1 MGSIVKSI
9 GRAIKGIGKAIKKIL
24 PVLLMAAAIYV
35 GYGYMTGF
43 QSGGWPQIMNW
54 GKSLIN
60 GITQGQSISE
70 AATAAGD
77 ATGVIGADT
86 AALGSELG
94 AETAALDTGGVTAT
108 GLGIEEDVTAMPVG
122 DVASTVAGGA
132 EAMMAEAGEE
142 AGADPSYFES
152 MVEAGRQKLT
162 ALGDEVGVGWKDVTS
177 GIINSLSDTGLVST
191 SHAAALPRTYQH
203 STNIPG
209 IEVGTDT
216 ATVNQGADIAM
227 SGTGPALETLKGP
240 SYYSPTQMQSGNL
253 VIEPPHVNDPTAM
266 TKIAALGKKAWGIY
280 KNMWADNPG
289 MAMWTTSNVLKT
301 ILALLD
307 DSAEKESYRRR
318 HVAGFAPGGWDEVA
332 KRYGGN
338 LPGGRGGGR
347 NYSTA
352 GRRSM
357 PIKTGPIPEAN
368 RSIASTIN
376 RQPAGIIGSQT
387 QRTV

>member
-9 GRAIKGIGKAIKKIL
+9 GKAIKGIGKAIKKIL

-43 QSGGWPQIMNW
+43 QSGGWPAIKSW
-54 GKSLIN
+54 GQSLIN

-70 AATAAGD
+70 AATAASD

-122 DVASTVAGGA
+122 DVASTVTGGA
-132 EAMMAEAGEE
+132 EAMMAEAGGE
-142 AGADPSYFES
+142 AGADTSYWENMIES
-152 MVEAGRQKLT
+152 GGQKLT
-162 ALGDEVGVGWKDVTS
+162 ALGDEVGTGWKDVTS
-177 GIINSLSDTGLVST
+177 GIINSLSNTGLVST
-191 SHAAALPRTYQH
+191 ANAA
-203 STNIPG
+203 IPEIESMG
-209 IEVGTDT
+209 IDPMGIPTTGGELVGTRVAPKVDPFEQLMGT
-216 ATVNQGADIAM
+216 DVSRTQLASAADL
-227 SGTGPALETLKGP
+227 GPHG
-240 SYYSPTQMQSGNL
+240 S
-253 VIEPPHVNDPTAM
+253 DPGFMPKLAS
-266 TKIAALGKKAWGIY
+266 LGKKAWGIY
-280 KNMWADNPG
+280 KNMWSDNPG
-289 MAMWTTSNVLKT
+289 MAMWTTNNVLRT

-307 DSAEKESYRRR
+307 DSAEKESYARR
-318 HVAGFAPGGWDEVA
+318 HVAGFAPGGWDDVA
-332 KRYGGN
+332 KRYGGH
-338 LPGGRGGGR
+338 LPGGSGGGR

-352 GRRSM
+352 SRRAM